1 MIISGKN
8 LSKKYGGLKAVDDV
22 NIQCN
27 SGTVTGLLGT
37 NGAGKSTLF
46 KLLLGLV
53 KPDEGSVTVNSVR
66 PKPLGG
72 IIEKP
77 CLYNYLN
84 ARENLN
90 LFSKIQ
96 GAPTSKMAIDGLLEK
111 VGLPLDRKDP
121 VKNYSMGMQQRLGI
135 AIALI
140 NQPEGLILDE
150 PFSGLDPIGV
160 ENLRELILELA
171 KKDGIAVLI
180 ASHNVDE
187 LQKCCNFLY
196 VIQNGT
202 IIKSEAT
209 EDLISQHTTKYH
221 IVGKALMQSDILK
234 IYNPKV
240 QGLGV
245 EIECGT
251 ADIGK
256 VLQELTAQGITIN
269 SCTPRIDLHKLF
281 QPTEQ

>member
-8 LSKKYGGLKAVDDV
+8 LSKRYGGLKAVEDV

-53 KPDEGSVTVNSVR
+53 KPDEGSVFINSIR
-66 PKPLGG
+66 PKPIGG

-77 CLYNYLN
+77 CLYSYLN
-84 ARENLN
+84 ARENLY

-96 GAPTSKMAIDGLLEK
+96 GAPTSKKVIDGLLEK

-180 ASHNVDE
+180 ASHNVEE

-202 IIKSEAT
+202 IIKSDTT
-209 EDLISQHTTKYH
+209 ENLISQHTTKYY
-221 IVGKALMQSDILK
+221 IVGKSLMASPVLK
-234 IYNPKV
+234 SYNPKH
-240 QGLGV
+240 QGSSV

-256 VLQELTAQGITIN
+256 VLQALTAQGVTIN
-269 SCTPRIDLHKLF
+269 SCTPKIDLHKLF
-281 QPTEQ
+281 QQTEL